1 MGNVFH
7 GVLDE
12 FARRLEESEYTWLD
26 FPEEFGRENITQAME
41 NFTANYSAGVLYSSA
56 RNEYAITRMNRVL
69 LRTVSTLQNH
79 LQKGDFVPEGHEI
92 AFHFADNMDSV
103 NIALT
108 EKEKMRLQGR
118 IDRIDTTEDE
128 EHVYV
133 KVIDYK
139 SGNRQFDLAA
149 VYYGLQLQ
157 LVVYMNAAMEIEA
170 KKHPDKEVV
179 PAALLYYHVEDPLVE
194 TPGELST
201 EEINEQLLQ
210 KLRMNGVVN
219 GDANIIEKLDRYMAD
234 KSHVI
239 PVEKKKD
246 GTFSARS
253 SIMSRE
259 ELQLVSGYVNAK
271 IREIGR
277 EILNGNKKIVPYEK
291 GMMSACTYCAYK
303 KVCGFDPAIPG
314 YKKRKLEEFSQE
326 ETLKKM
332 EEELG

>member
-1 MGNVFH
+1 MQLGKTIRKYRKEKGLTQEEMAN
-7 GVLDE
+7 
-12 FARRLEESEYTWLD
+12 RL
-26 FPEEFGRENITQAME
+26 G
-41 NFTANYSAGVLYSSA
+41 
-56 RNEYAITRMNRVL
+56 
-69 LRTVSTLQNH
+69 VSTPAVNKWENENSYPDIL
-79 LQKGDFVPEGHEI
+79 LLGPIARLLGISLDILLSFQKE
-92 AFHFADNMDSV
+92 
-103 NIALT
+103 LT
-108 EKEKMRLQGR
+108 
-118 IDRIDTTEDE
+118 
-128 EHVYV
+128 
-133 KVIDYK
+133 
-139 SGNRQFDLAA
+139 
-149 VYYGLQLQ
+149 
-157 LVVYMNAAMEIEA
+157 
-170 KKHPDKEVV
+170 
-179 PAALLYYHVEDPLVE
+179 
-194 TPGELST
+194 T

-259 ELQLVSGYVNAK
+259 ELQLVSSYVNSK

-277 EILNGNKKIVPYEK
+277 EILNGNKKIAPCEK
-291 GMMSACTYCAYK
+291 GIMSACTYCAYK

>member
-1 MGNVFH
+1 
-7 GVLDE
+7 
-12 FARRLEESEYTWLD
+12 
-26 FPEEFGRENITQAME
+26 
-41 NFTANYSAGVLYSSA
+41 
-56 RNEYAITRMNRVL
+56 
-69 LRTVSTLQNH
+69 
-79 LQKGDFVPEGHEI
+79 
-92 AFHFADNMDSV
+92 
-103 NIALT
+103 
-108 EKEKMRLQGR
+108 MRLKGR
-118 IDRIDTTEDE
+118 IDRIDTAEDAC
-128 EHVYV
+128 HVYV

-149 VYYGLQLQ
+149 VYHGLQLQ

-194 TPGELST
+194 TAQELT
-201 EEINEQLLQ
+201 PEEINAQLLQ

-234 KSHVI
+234 KSDVI

-259 ELQLVSGYVNAK
+259 ELQMVSDYVNLK
-271 IREIGR
+271 IRKIGQG
-277 EILNGNKKIVPYEK
+277 ILNGSKKADPYEK
-291 GMMSACTYCAYK
+291 GMTSACTYCAYK
-303 KVCGFDPAIPG
+303 KVCVFDPSIPG
-314 YKKRKLEEFSQE
+314 YKKRVLEDLSQE
-326 ETLKKM
+326 AALKKM